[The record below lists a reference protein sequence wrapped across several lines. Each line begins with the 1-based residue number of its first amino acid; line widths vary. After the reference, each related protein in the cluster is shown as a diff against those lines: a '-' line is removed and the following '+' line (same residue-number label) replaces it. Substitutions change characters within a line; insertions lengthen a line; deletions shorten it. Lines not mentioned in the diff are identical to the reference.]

1 MADLTIHNLRPRLE
15 ERLRRLADLQG
26 LHRNPGKALEELAQQ
41 GIERAQQ
48 RILGGGIAQAGEAGH
63 VGHQR
68 GAGET
73 GGEAVDEVATEAL
86 SIGVDVIEDRV
97 RKHLLNT
104 REQVALKQAI
114 DQIQKVPDAAFGMI
128 GKVPPKG

>member
-1 MADLTIHNLRPRLE
+1 MTDLTIHNIRPKLD

-26 LHRNPGKALEELAQQ
+26 F
-41 GIERAQQ
+41 
-48 RILGGGIAQAGEAGH
+48 
-63 VGHQR
+63 
-68 GAGET
+68 T
-73 GGEAVDEVATEAL
+73 VDEVATEAL

>member
-15 ERLRRLADLQG
+15 ERLRRVADLQG
-26 LHRNPGKALEELAQQ
+26 F
-41 GIERAQQ
+41 
-48 RILGGGIAQAGEAGH
+48 
-63 VGHQR
+63 
-68 GAGET
+68 T
-73 GGEAVDEVATEAL
+73 VDEVATEAL

-114 DQIQKVPDAAFGMI
+114 DQIQKVPDASFGMI

>member
-15 ERLRRLADLQG
+15 ERLRRVADLQG
-26 LHRNPGKALEELAQQ
+26 F
-41 GIERAQQ
+41 
-48 RILGGGIAQAGEAGH
+48 
-63 VGHQR
+63 
-68 GAGET
+68 T
-73 GGEAVDEVATEAL
+73 VDEVATEAF